1 MEQIKVIAERNDW
14 LVVDKPSGLPT
25 VPLKSDRPEKDTLLS
40 RLGEAYPE
48 VLSVGRNPWE
58 GGVLHRLDTPTS
70 GLVLVA
76 RTQRAFDDLWEEQ
89 RHDEI
94 VKTYLAVSSK
104 RLSPLPVGFVPFPF
118 GDITLGRTVIRSL
131 FRPFGEKGR
140 VVRPVAEDSP
150 SALRGKSTGI
160 WYETEVEFLGK
171 DGTTCRFSC
180 VITQGFRHQIRCHM
194 AWAGYPL
201 DGDVTYRGLPEKPF
215 GLTAQELQFIDPET
229 GKRVRCVRP
238 EA

>member
-1 MEQIKVIAERNDW
+1 
-14 LVVDKPSGLPT
+14 
-25 VPLKSDRPEKDTLLS
+25 
-40 RLGEAYPE
+40 
-48 VLSVGRNPWE
+48 VGRNPWE

-150 SALRGKSTGI
+150 SAHRGKSTGI

-171 DGTTCRFSC
+171 DGTTCRFSP
-180 VITQGFRHQIRCHM
+180 
-194 AWAGYPL
+194 ASSP
-201 DGDVTYRGLPEKPF
+201 GLPPS
-215 GLTAQELQFIDPET
+215 DPLPHGVGGISAGRGCDLSGTSGEAVRSHCARNTSSLIRRRASGCGASGRRREMGDQTGTET
-229 GKRVRCVRP
+229 GTVAGTGTP
-238 EA
+238 